1 MNVAVIL
8 PVLNPD
14 EKFTAFVNKLVSS
27 GYQNIVV
34 VNDGSAPEYV
44 HFFDEAAEHPE
55 VTILTHEVNKGKGA
69 GLKTAFRHLLEQRP
83 DIDVGITCDGDG
95 QHTTESMQDCLDAYE
110 AHPGTVIIGGRD
122 FDSANIPPRSRF
134 GNKVSS
140 FVYRFACGIKL
151 KDTQTGLRVI
161 PSGCFESFSQLKGD
175 RYEYETQML
184 IEIVNRK
191 IPYLEV
197 PIETIYIDDNESS
210 HFNPL
215 KDSFKIYKV
224 VLKYFFKF
232 ILSSIS
238 SWVVDIGVY
247 WITMAICGAVWN
259 LKETIGE
266 SMSLAAALIQHT
278 WNLNIAAVLIATLTS
293 RVISSIVNFIINRK
307 VVFKDVANVRK
318 TASKYFALAICQMIL
333 SFLLVDLLAN
343 GLLHVTGFLN
353 VLIKCVVDM
362 CLFVFSYGIQRKW
375 VFKDKK

>member
-1 MNVAVIL
+1 MKTAVVL

-14 EKFTAFVNKLVSS
+14 EKFAAFVEKLVAS
-27 GYQNIVV
+27 GYETILAI
-34 VNDGSAPEYV
+34 NDGSAEEYV
-44 HFFDEAAEHPE
+44 HYFDEAALHPQ
-55 VTILTHEVNKGKGA
+55 VTVLVHEVNKGKGA
-69 GLKTAFRHLLEQRP
+69 ALKTAFRYLHDQMPE
-83 DIDVGITCDGDG
+83 IDAAITCDGDG
-95 QHTTESMQDCLDAYE
+95 QHTVESMQACLDAFE
-110 AHPGTVIIGGRD
+110 AHPGSVIIGGRD
-122 FDSANIPPRSRF
+122 FNSVNIPARSRF
-134 GNKVSS
+134 GNKISS
-140 FVYRFACGIKL
+140 VIYRFACGIRL

-161 PSGCFESFSQLKGD
+161 PADCFESFSQLAGD
-175 RYEYETQML
+175 RYEYETHML
-184 IEIVNRK
+184 IEIVNRNV
-191 IPYLEV
+191 PYYEV

-215 KDSFKIYKV
+215 KDSFRIYKV

-247 WITMAICGAVWN
+247 WITIAICGHVWH
-259 LKETIGE
+259 LKDSITEA
-266 SMSLAAALIQHT
+266 SSLAGAILNHS

-293 RVISSIVNFIINRK
+293 RVTSSIVNFIINRK
-307 VVFKDVANVRK
+307 VVFKDVSNVRK
-318 TASKYFALAICQMIL
+318 TASKYFTLAVCQMIL

-375 VFKDKK
+375 VFKDKQ

>member
-1 MNVAVIL
+1 MNAAVIL

-14 EKFTAFVNKLVSS
+14 EKFAAFAEKLIES
-27 GYQNIVV
+27 GYKTIIV

-44 HFFDEAAEHPE
+44 HFFDEAAQHPE
-55 VTILTHEVNKGKGA
+55 VTVLTHEVNKGKGA
-69 GLKTAFRHLLEQRP
+69 ALKTAFRYLQENRP
-83 DIDVGITCDGDG
+83 DVEVGITCDGDG
-95 QHTTESMQDCLDAYE
+95 QHTTESMKDCLDAYE
-110 AHPGTVIIGGRD
+110 KNPGTVIIGGRD

-151 KDTQTGLRVI
+151 KDTQTGLRVV
-161 PSGCFESFSQLKGD
+161 PASCFEPFSQLKGD
-175 RYEYETQML
+175 RYEYETHML

-215 KDSFKIYKV
+215 KDSAKIYAV
-224 VLKYFFKF
+224 VLRYFFKF

-247 WITMAICGAVWN
+247 WITIAICGAVWH
-259 LKETIGE
+259 LKDSIGDA
-266 SMSLAAALIQHT
+266 SSLAGALLNHS

-293 RVISSIVNFIINRK
+293 RVTSSIVNFIINRK
-307 VVFKDVANVRK
+307 VVFKDTANVRK
-318 TASKYFALAICQMIL
+318 TATKYFILAFCQMIL
-333 SFLLVDLLAN
+333 SFLLVDLFAN
-343 GLLHVTGFLN
+343 GLLHVTGILN
-353 VLIKCVVDM
+353 VVIKCVVDM